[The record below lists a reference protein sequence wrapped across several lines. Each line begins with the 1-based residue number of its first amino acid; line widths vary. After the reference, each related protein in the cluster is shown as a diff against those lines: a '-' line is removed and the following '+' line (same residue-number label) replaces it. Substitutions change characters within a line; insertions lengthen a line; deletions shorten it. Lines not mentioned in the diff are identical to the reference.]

1 MFKTGDEAVRWIH
14 SRKKFGSRP
23 GLIRVNELLK
33 LCGHPEKNSIGIHIA
48 GTNGKGST
56 VTYLRCLLEMQ
67 KLAVGTFTSPY
78 IESFY
83 ERISI
88 NGKAIS
94 AEEFVQLA
102 NEFRPLV
109 DSMDEDTRYQGI
121 TEFEIL
127 TAMAF
132 SYFQKHAD
140 IAIFEAGIGGNGT
153 VRMFLYQ
160 F

>member
-67 KLAVGTFTSPY
+67 KLAVGTFTVFMNVFRLMGKQSP
-78 IESFY
+78 
-83 ERISI
+83 
-88 NGKAIS
+88 
-94 AEEFVQLA
+94 
-102 NEFRPLV
+102 
-109 DSMDEDTRYQGI
+109 
-121 TEFEIL
+121 
-127 TAMAF
+127 
-132 SYFQKHAD
+132 QK
-140 IAIFEAGIGGNGT
+140 N
-153 VRMFLYQ
+153 LSS
-160 F
+160 

>member
-1 MFKTGDEAVRWIH
+1 ME
-14 SRKKFGSRP
+14 
-23 GLIRVNELLK
+23 
-33 LCGHPEKNSIGIHIA
+33 
-48 GTNGKGST
+48 KGST

-102 NEFRPLV
+102 NEFRLW
-109 DSMDEDTRYQGI
+109 
-121 TEFEIL
+121 
-127 TAMAF
+127 
-132 SYFQKHAD
+132 
-140 IAIFEAGIGGNGT
+140 
-153 VRMFLYQ
+153 
-160 F
+160 